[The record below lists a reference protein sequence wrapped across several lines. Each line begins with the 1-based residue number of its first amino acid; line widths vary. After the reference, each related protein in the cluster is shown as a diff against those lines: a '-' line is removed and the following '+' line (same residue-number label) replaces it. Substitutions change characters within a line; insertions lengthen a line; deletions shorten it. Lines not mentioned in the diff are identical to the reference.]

1 MKTVTYLLA
10 MIGGLYALLIVTSG
24 LMSLLGI

>member
-1 MKTVTYLLA
+1 MKTIGYLLA
-10 MIGGLYALLIVTSG
+10 MIGGLYVLLTVTSG

>member
-1 MKTVTYLLA
+1 MRTITYLLA
-10 MIGGLYALLIVTSG
+10 MIGGLYVLLTLTSG

>member
-1 MKTVTYLLA
+1 MRTITYVLA
-10 MIGGLYALLIVTSG
+10 LIGGLYVLLTVTSG

>member
-10 MIGGLYALLIVTSG
+10 MIGGLYTLLTITSG